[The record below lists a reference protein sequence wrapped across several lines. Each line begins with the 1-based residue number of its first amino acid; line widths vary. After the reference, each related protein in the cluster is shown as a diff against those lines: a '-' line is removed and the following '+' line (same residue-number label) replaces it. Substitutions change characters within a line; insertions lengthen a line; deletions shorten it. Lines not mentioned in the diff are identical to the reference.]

1 MKREYFNTE
10 KDGFYGAYFKNP
22 KSCDKGVIL
31 MLGDRIDDLMV
42 KMGVKWLH
50 KNGCNVLTMAS
61 DTKDYAYHDYPIE
74 CYEKAIA
81 VLKKKGCVK
90 YGVIGASTTA
100 MMALAAAS
108 FVPELTLTAA
118 LSPSDFIMEG
128 FYRDGLDGAR
138 ERPGDNEST
147 LSYRGERLPYLPY
160 AYRHPEYWQ
169 KLSEEA
175 KRRGDMAAAR
185 DMFDLSEKLCPLT
198 EDMKIKVERIKG
210 KIVLVGAQDDSLW
223 DTCRYIDRMT
233 ERLKTLPHECR
244 VAKLTYEYGS
254 HFVFPQS
261 MLETVLPF
269 GSSQLLKFAFKT
281 LKEHPGE
288 CRQTR
293 IDIDRRLGR
302 IIREW

>member
-10 KDGFYGAYFKNP
+10 KDGFYGAYFVNP
-22 KSCDKGVIL
+22 KPCGKGVIL

-50 KNGCNVLTMAS
+50 RNGCNVLTMAS

-74 CYEKAIA
+74 SYERAIA
-81 VLKKKGCVK
+81 VLKDKGNVK
-90 YGVIGASTTA
+90 LGVIGASTTA

-108 FVPELTLTAA
+108 FIPELTLTVA
-118 LSPSDFIMEG
+118 LSPSDFIMGG
-128 FYRDGLDGAR
+128 FYRDGLDGAK
-138 ERPGDNEST
+138 ERPGNNEST
-147 LSYRGERLPYLPY
+147 LSYRGESLPYLPF

-169 KLSEEA
+169 KLAEEA
-175 KRRGDMAAAR
+175 KRRGDIAAAR
-185 DMFDLSEKLCPLT
+185 DMFDLSEQLCPLT

-210 KIVLVGAQDDSLW
+210 KVVLIGARDDSLW

-233 ERLKTLPHECR
+233 ERLKVTPHECK

-261 MLETVLPF
+261 MLEIVLPF
-269 GSSQLLKFAFKT
+269 GSTLLLKLAFKT
-281 LKEHPGE
+281 LKEHPTE

-293 IDIDRRLGR
+293 IDIDRRLRR
-302 IIREW
+302 IIQEW

>member
-74 CYEKAIA
+74 CYENAIA

-261 MLETVLPF
+261 MLETVLPL
-269 GSSQLLKFAFKT
+269 GSSQLLKFAFRT

>member
-10 KDGFYGAYFKNP
+10 RDGFYGAYFGNP
-22 KSCDKGVIL
+22 MPCSKGVIL

-50 KNGCNVLTMAS
+50 RNGCNVLTMAS
-61 DTKDYAYHDYPIE
+61 ETKDYAYHDYPIE
-74 CYEKAIA
+74 CYERAIG
-81 VLKKKGCVK
+81 VLKDKGNVRF
-90 YGVIGASTTA
+90 GVIGASTTA

-108 FVPELTLTAA
+108 YVPELTLTVA

-128 FYRDGLDGAR
+128 FYRDGLDGAK
-138 ERPGDNEST
+138 ERPGNNEST
-147 LSYRGERLPYLPY
+147 LSYKGKSLPYLPF

-169 KLSEEA
+169 KLAEEA

-185 DMFDLSEKLCPLT
+185 DMFDLSEQLCPLT

-210 KIVLVGAQDDSLW
+210 KVVLIGARDDSLW

-233 ERLKTLPHECR
+233 ERLKVTPHECK

-261 MLETVLPF
+261 MLEIVLPF
-269 GSSQLLKFAFKT
+269 GSTLLLKLAFKT
-281 LKEHPGE
+281 LKEHPTE
-288 CRQTR
+288 CKQTR
-293 IDIDRRLGR
+293 IDIDRRLRR
-302 IIREW
+302 IIRGW

>member
-1 MKREYFNTE
+1 MKRIYYNTE
-10 KDGFYGAYFKNP
+10 KDGFYGAYYSNP
-22 KSCDKGVIL
+22 KHSDKGVIL

-50 KNGCNVLTMAS
+50 KNGCNVMAMS
-61 DTKDYAYHDYPIE
+61 SESKDYAYHDYPIE
-74 CYEKAIA
+74 SYEKATE
-81 VLKKKGCVK
+81 VMRSKGNAK
-90 YGVIGASTTA
+90 FGIIGASTTA
-100 MMALAAAS
+100 MAALAAAS
-108 FVPELTLTAA
+108 FIPGLTLTVA

-138 ERPGDNEST
+138 ERPGNNEST
-147 LSYRGERLPYLPY
+147 LSYKGKSLPYLPF

-175 KRRGDMAAAR
+175 KRRGDIAAAR
-185 DMFDLSEKLCPLT
+185 DMFDLSEQLCLLT

-210 KIVLVGAQDDSLW
+210 KLVLVGARDDSLW

-233 ERLKTLPHECR
+233 ERLKATPHECR
-244 VAKLTYEYGS
+244 VARLTYEYGS

-261 MLETVLPF
+261 MLESVLPF
-269 GSSQLLKFAFKT
+269 GSSFLLRFAFRT
-281 LKEHPGE
+281 LKEHPKE

-293 IDIDRRLGR
+293 IDIDRRLR
-302 IIREW
+302 KIIREW

>member
-10 KDGFYGAYFKNP
+10 KDGFYGAYFGNP
-22 KSCDKGVIL
+22 KPCSKGVIL

-50 KNGCNVLTMAS
+50 RNGCNVMTMAS

-74 CYEKAIA
+74 SYEKAIA
-81 VLKKKGCVK
+81 VLKDKGKVK
-90 YGVIGASTTA
+90 FGVIGASTTA

-108 FVPELTLTAA
+108 FIPELTLTVA

-128 FYRDGLDGAR
+128 FYRDGLDGAK
-138 ERPGDNEST
+138 ERPGNNEST
-147 LSYRGERLPYLPY
+147 LSYRGESLPYLPF

-169 KLSEEA
+169 KLAEEA
-175 KRRGDMAAAR
+175 KRRGDIAAAR
-185 DMFDLSEKLCPLT
+185 DMFDLSEQLCPLT

-210 KIVLVGAQDDSLW
+210 KVVLIGARDDSLW

-233 ERLKTLPHECR
+233 ERLKSLPHECK

-261 MLETVLPF
+261 MLEIVLPF
-269 GSSQLLKFAFKT
+269 GSTLLLKLAFRT
-281 LKEHPGE
+281 LKDHPTE
-288 CRQTR
+288 CKQTR
-293 IDIDRRLGR
+293 IDIDRRLRR
-302 IIREW
+302 IIQEW